1 MGAGFGRFGLSSS
14 AASARSQRAGE
25 RQCNFEFNFKFKLG
39 GTGRHCVR
47 GCAALVVM
55 LGGAAPAA
63 GQAAD
68 LRIDAAGTPAT
79 VAGALVGSAAYPAD
93 VAVGALGGS
102 LLRDRRGG
110 SILLFGDTIRVT
122 TFSSVLHVR
131 GEVHQLAFPVMVRQG
146 TLYVPE
152 QFFIEWLPKRY
163 PQQFAYAD
171 GVLRSRRF
179 PLLAAADGG
188 QAAAEASVAEQAP
201 PIQEP
206 VAAQPAPPPP
216 APRRTP
222 NIVVIDAGHGGRDPG
237 KIGPNRLREK
247 DVALSLA
254 RRLGELLRSRG
265 YEVHLTRS
273 SDTLVALADRPH
285 LANVWKDGRPTAIF
299 LSIHANS
306 VARGDAKGFETFFLS
321 DATTEDERRVAE
333 MENAA
338 VEFEDVPDQRGSE
351 LDGILAG
358 LRNDYY
364 VRASSE
370 LAEIVQGQLA
380 LFHTGP
386 NRGVKRAGFDVLV
399 GALMPAA
406 LVEVAFISNR
416 EEANL
421 LGTSAF
427 QDKIV
432 WGLAAAVD
440 TFFERHAHL
449 LTAAPR

>member
-1 MGAGFGRFGLSSS
+1 MESDSRGGGLTGFLTSVMAGG
-14 AASARSQRAGE
+14 AGE
-25 RQCNFEFNFKFKLG
+25 RQFKFNFKFDFKFELWALTRRRVSASALMVLLLG
-39 GTGRHCVR
+39 GPV
-47 GCAALVVM
+47 
-55 LGGAAPAA
+55 GAS

-79 VAGALVGSAAYPAD
+79 VAGAMVGSAAYPAD

-102 LLRDRRGG
+102 LVRDRRGG
-110 SILLFGDTIRVT
+110 AILLFGDTIRVF
-122 TFSSVLHVR
+122 TFSSVLHVC
-131 GEVHQLAFPVMVRQG
+131 GEVHQLAFPVTVRQG

-171 GVLRSRRF
+171 GVLRSRSG
-179 PLLAAADGG
+179 PLLAAADGS
-188 QAAAEASVAEQAP
+188 QAAAASVAEQAP
-201 PIQEP
+201 PVQEP
-206 VAAQPAPPPP
+206 VAAQAAPP
-216 APRRTP
+216 APRATP
-222 NIVVIDAGHGGRDPG
+222 KIVIIDAGHGGRDPG

-247 DVALSLA
+247 DVVLALA
-254 RRLGELLRSRG
+254 RALGELLRSRG

-273 SDTLVALADRPH
+273 ADTLVALADRPH

-338 VEFEDVPDQRGSE
+338 VEFEDVPAQRGSE

-380 LFHTGP
+380 RFHTGP

-427 QDKIV
+427 QDKVV